1 MRISVKILG
10 TKSRQRYAVRR
21 LVLMAQTVLQ
31 SEYPNLEVEIT
42 EIKEPAEIARYTPVM
57 IAPGVVID
65 EKLVYDIW
73 IPSKEQVMAWLRE
86 AIEEA
91 QVVNN

>member
-1 MRISVKILG
+1 MLNIKILG

-21 LVLMAQTVLQ
+21 LVLMAKTVLQ
-31 SEYPNLEVEIT
+31 SQYPNLELEIV
-42 EIKEPAEIARYTPVM
+42 EIKEPAEIAAYTAVM
-57 IAPGVVID
+57 IAPGLAIN

-73 IPSKEQVMAWLRE
+73 IPSKEQVVGWLRE

-91 QVVNN
+91 QVVNS